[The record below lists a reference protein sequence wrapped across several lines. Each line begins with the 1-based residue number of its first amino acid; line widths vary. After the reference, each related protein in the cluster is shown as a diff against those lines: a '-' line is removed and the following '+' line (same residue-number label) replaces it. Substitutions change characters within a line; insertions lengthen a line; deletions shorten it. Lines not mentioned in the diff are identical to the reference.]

1 MCGFAAGLPLRFLLE
16 DTIFL
21 DEEELTDIKTPA
33 CTGPHLFSVLS
44 YNIHQCVGLDGR
56 RDPARIAQIIKESG
70 TDVIGLQEVHSE
82 SGGSSES
89 HQIDYLTE
97 ATGFQAVAGPTLVR
111 DNSRYGNVLLTSRKI
126 LSIHWVDLSFR
137 SREPRGAIDV
147 DLDIQGE
154 AVRVI
159 VTHLGLRP
167 GERRFQVV
175 VLLSDINE
183 WLPVCHP
190 LRWLDA
196 RLGWTKPLR
205 TFPSFFPLLALDRI
219 WVSPQPSLVSLAI
232 YDTPLTRIASDH
244 LPLKAVV
251 RPSDTPLLQ

>member
-1 MCGFAAGLPLRFLLE
+1 MIL
-16 DTIFL
+16 L
-21 DEEELTDIKTPA
+21 DEEELTDIKNPAGTP
-33 CTGPHLFSVLS
+33 PHLFSVLS

-56 RDPARIAQIIKESG
+56 RDPARVAQIIKESG
-70 TDVIGLQEVHSE
+70 ADVIGLQEVHSE
-82 SGGSSES
+82 SGGLAES
-89 HQIDYLTE
+89 HQMDYLTE
-97 ATGFQAVAGPTLVR
+97 ATGFQAVAGPTLVQE
-111 DNSRYGNVLLTSRKI
+111 NSRYGNVLLTSRKI
-126 LSIHWVDLSFR
+126 LSIHWLDLSFR
-137 SREPRGAIDV
+137 SREPRGAIDA

-159 VTHLGLRP
+159 VTHLGLHPR
-167 GERRFQVV
+167 ERRIQVKQLLTALAEERTRCV

-183 WLPVCHP
+183 WLPVYHP

-196 RLGWTKPLR
+196 RLGRTKPLR

-219 WVSPQPSLVSLAI
+219 WVSPQPALVSLSI

-251 RPSDTPLLQ
+251 RPSNASSMR